1 MTQRSP
7 YLLRLSRF
15 LAPKSSVDGF
25 IKFAAYMATIHL
37 ISLGMEFGLAGQLH
51 MAHWARLV
59 VTLASGGPFV
69 AASLFVFS
77 KMEQLRTALREQ
89 ARTDALTGLPNRRF
103 FLETLRDRLGSGEGG
118 YLLIIDADHFKTIND
133 TYGHAAGDAA
143 LKTIAEQLNSRCRG
157 KDNLGR
163 IGGEEFAM
171 FLGRST
177 EREVDIIA
185 GRLLEPIVLGVDEC
199 PENLTITLSI
209 GAAQSRSGE
218 RVSAFMHR
226 ADEALYLAKSAGRA
240 RMMHWEHRFET
251 LVPTDS
257 VPPRRRAG

>member
-1 MTQRSP
+1 MTQFTP

-15 LAPKSSVDGF
+15 MAPKSSVDGF
-25 IKFAAYMATIHL
+25 IKFTTYMAVIHL
-37 ISLGMEFGLAGQLH
+37 ISLGTEFGLTGQLH
-51 MAHWARLV
+51 MAHWSRLV
-59 VTLASGGPFV
+59 VTVSAGGPFV
-69 AASLFVFS
+69 AVSLFVFS

-89 ARTDALTGLPNRRF
+89 ARIDALTGLPNRRF
-103 FLETLRDRLGSGEGG
+103 FLETLRDRLGAGERG

-143 LKTIAEQLNSRCRG
+143 LKTIAERLNSTCRG
-157 KDNLGR
+157 KDNVGR

-185 GRLLEPIVLGVDEC
+185 GRLVEPIALCVDDG

-209 GAAQSRSGE
+209 GVAKTRSGE

-226 ADEALYLAKSAGRA
+226 ADEALYLAKSTGRA
-240 RMMHWEHRFET
+240 RMMHWEHHFMT
-251 LVPTDS
+251 VVPTDP